1 MLTHILIRDFAIID
15 RLELDLDAG
24 MTALTGETG
33 AGKSILVD
41 AIGLVLGDRADS
53 GVVRAG
59 SERAEISVSLDL
71 TQVPGAQAWLAE
83 RELDTG
89 EECVVRR
96 VIGQDGRSRAYLNG
110 SPATLQMLRELGEQL
125 VNIHGQHAHQALGH
139 RDHQRDILDLQ
150 AGHGDALQCLF
161 AQFRAWQELR
171 ERLDA
176 LSLADDQ
183 RQERLDFL
191 GFQVDELQA
200 AAPVAG
206 EFAELS
212 EQHERLAHAGQLLE
226 NVQQTHTLLFDGEPD
241 VHGLLTQAL
250 GALEEA
256 ARHDAA
262 LGASVELLRNAQIE
276 IDEAAGELR
285 HYLDGLQLD
294 PERLDAVESRIAQLQ
309 SLARKHRCEPEQ
321 LAERLEE
328 LSAELDGLAHA
339 DARRAELAA
348 ELETSEATWRKQ
360 AEAIS
365 KARRKSAVMLETTVT
380 EAMQTLG
387 MEGGRFAIEITSAPD
402 GPPTTHGCD
411 RIEFKVSANPGQPLQ
426 PLAKVASGGELSRIS
441 LAVQLAA
448 THDRRI
454 PTLIFDEVDSGI
466 GGGVAEVVGRM
477 LRALGSRHQVL
488 CVTHLPQVAAQAHH
502 HLAVSKVKGRESTQ
516 TQIISLAEPT
526 TRVEELARMLGGVRM
541 TEQTRAHAAE
551 MLRIAQ
557 TDA

>member
-15 RLELDLDAG
+15 RLELDLDPG

-53 GVVRAG
+53 SVVRAG
-59 SERAEISVSLDL
+59 TDRAEISVTLDL
-71 TQVPGAQAWLAE
+71 GNIPAAQDWLIE
-83 RELDTG
+83 RDLDTG
-89 EECVVRR
+89 SECVLRR
-96 VIGQDGRSRAYLNG
+96 VIGQDGRSRAYING
-110 SPATLQMLRELGEQL
+110 SPATLLMLRELGEQL

-139 RDHQRDILDLQ
+139 RDHQRDVLDLQ
-150 AGHGDALQCLF
+150 AGHADALQAL
-161 AQFRAWQELR
+161 AGHYREYQQLR

-191 GFQVDELQA
+191 SFQVEELQA

-206 EFAELS
+206 EFTELF

-226 NVQQTHTLLFDGEPD
+226 NVQQTHALLFDGEPD

-256 ARHDAA
+256 SRHDAA

-285 HYLDGLQLD
+285 RYLDDLQLD
-294 PERLDAVESRIAQLQ
+294 PERLDAVETRIAQLQ
-309 SLARKHRCEPEQ
+309 SLARKHRCEPEA
-321 LAERLEE
+321 LNERLTE
-328 LSAELDGLAHA
+328 LSTELDGLAHA
-339 DARRAELAA
+339 DARRAELAK
-348 ELETSEATWRKQ
+348 ELEAREATWRAQ
-360 AEAIS
+360 AGEIS
-365 KARRKSAVMLETTVT
+365 VARRNSAGILETTVT

-387 MEGGRFAIEITSAPD
+387 MEGGRFAIAIDSAPD
-402 GPPTTHGCD
+402 GQPTAYGYD

-477 LRALGSRHQVL
+477 LRALGDRHQVL

-502 HLAVSKVKGRESTQ
+502 HLAVSKIKGSESTQ
-516 TQIISLAEPT
+516 TRIFSLAQPAA
-526 TRVEELARMLGGVRM
+526 RIEELARMLGGVRM
-541 TEQTRAHAAE
+541 TDQTRAHAAE

-557 TDA
+557 TGT

>member
-1 MLTHILIRDFAIID
+1 MLTHILIRDFAIIE

-53 GVVRAG
+53 SVVRAG
-59 SERAEISVSLDL
+59 TDRAEISVTLDL
-71 TQVPGAQAWLAE
+71 ENIPNAQNWLAE
-83 RELDTG
+83 RDLDTG

-96 VIGQDGRSRAYLNG
+96 VIGQDGRSRAYING
-110 SPATLQMLRELGEQL
+110 SPATLLMLRELGEQL

-139 RDHQRDILDLQ
+139 RDHQRDVLDLQ
-150 AGHGDALQCLF
+150 AGHVDALQTL
-161 AQFRAWQELR
+161 AGQYRAWQQLR

-191 GFQVDELQA
+191 NFQVEELQA
-200 AAPVAG
+200 AAPIAG

-226 NVQQTHTLLFDGEPD
+226 NVQQAHMLLFDADPD
-241 VHGLLTQAL
+241 AHGLLTQAL

-256 ARHDAA
+256 SRHDAA

-294 PERLDAVESRIAQLQ
+294 PERLDAVETRIAQLQ
-309 SLARKHRCEPEQ
+309 SLARKHRCAPEE
-321 LAERLEE
+321 LAERLAE
-328 LSAELDGLAHA
+328 LSTELDGLTHA
-339 DARRAELAA
+339 DARRAELAR
-348 ELETSEATWRKQ
+348 ELEASETAWRMQ
-360 AEAIS
+360 AKKIS
-365 KARRKSAVMLETTVT
+365 EARRKSAGILEATVT

-387 MEGGRFAIEITSAPD
+387 MEGGRFAIAIDSAQD
-402 GPPTTHGCD
+402 SPPTAHGCD

-448 THDRRI
+448 TDDRRI
-454 PTLIFDEVDSGI
+454 HTLIFDEVDSGI

-477 LRALGSRHQVL
+477 LRALGGSHQVL

-502 HLAVSKVKGRESTQ
+502 HLAVSKIKGSESTQ
-516 TQIISLAEPT
+516 TQILSLAEPA

-541 TEQTRAHAAE
+541 TDQTRAHAEE

-557 TDA
+557 TGA

>member
-15 RLELDLDAG
+15 RLELDLEPG

-33 AGKSILVD
+33 AGKSILID

-53 GVVRAG
+53 SVVRTG

-71 TQVPGAQAWLAE
+71 SAVPDAQTWLAE
-83 RELDTG
+83 RDLDTG
-89 EECVVRR
+89 DECVVRR

-150 AGHGDALQCLF
+150 AGHGGALQTLGG
-161 AQFRAWQELR
+161 QFRAWQQLR

-200 AAPVAG
+200 AAPVVG

-226 NVQQTHTLLFDGEPD
+226 NVQQTHALLFDGEPD
-241 VHGLLTQAL
+241 AHSLLTQAL
-250 GALEEA
+250 AALEEA

-262 LGASVELLRNAQIE
+262 LDTSVELLRNAGIE
-276 IDEAAGELR
+276 IDEAAAELR

-309 SLARKHRCEPEQ
+309 SLARKHRCEPEE
-321 LAERLEE
+321 LADRLDE
-328 LSAELDGLAHA
+328 LGAELDGLAHA

-348 ELETSEATWRKQ
+348 ELSASEAAWRVQ

-365 KARRKSAVMLETTVT
+365 TARRKSAAMLEATVT

-387 MEGGRFAIEITSAPD
+387 MEGGRFAVEITSAPD
-402 GPPTTHGCD
+402 GQPTAHGCD
-411 RIEFKVSANPGQPLQ
+411 RIEFKVSANPGQALQ
-426 PLAKVASGGELSRIS
+426 SLAKVASGGELSRIS
-441 LAVQLAA
+441 LALQLAA
-448 THDRRI
+448 TQDRRI

-477 LRALGSRHQVL
+477 LRALGNRHQVL

-502 HLAVSKVKGRESTQ
+502 HLAVNKVKGRESTQ
-516 TQIISLAEPT
+516 TQILSLAEPT

-541 TEQTRAHAAE
+541 TEQTRAHAEE

-557 TDA
+557 ADA

>member
-15 RLELDLDAG
+15 RLELDLEGG

-53 GVVRAG
+53 SVVRAG
-59 SERAEISVSLDL
+59 RERAEISATLDL
-71 TQVPGAQAWLAE
+71 ADVPDAQTWLAE
-83 RELDTG
+83 RDLDTG

-125 VNIHGQHAHQALGH
+125 VSIHGQHAHQVLGH

-150 AGHGDALQCLF
+150 AGHADALLTL
-161 AQFRAWQELR
+161 AGQFRAWQRLR

-176 LSLADDQ
+176 MSLADDQ

-191 GFQVDELQA
+191 TFQVDELQT

-226 NVQQTHTLLFDGEPD
+226 NVQQTHSLLFDGEPD
-241 VHGLLTQAL
+241 VHSLLTQAL

-256 ARHDAA
+256 GRHDAA

-294 PERLDAVESRIAQLQ
+294 PERLDAVETRIAQLQ
-309 SLARKHRCEPEQ
+309 SLARKHRCEPEE
-321 LAERLEE
+321 LAGRLNE

-339 DARRAELAA
+339 DARRIELAA
-348 ELETSEATWRKQ
+348 ELETSEATWRTQ
-360 AEAIS
+360 ADAIS
-365 KARRKSAVMLETTVT
+365 AARRNSAATLERSVT

-387 MEGGRFAIEITSAPD
+387 MEGGRFSVEVTSTPD
-402 GPPTTHGCD
+402 GPPTAHGCD
-411 RIEFKVSANPGQPLQ
+411 RIEFKVSANPGQPQ
-426 PLAKVASGGELSRIS
+426 QALAKVASGGELSRIS
-441 LAVQLAA
+441 LAIQLAA
-448 THDRRI
+448 THDKRI

-477 LRALGSRHQVL
+477 LRSLGSRHQVL

-502 HLAVSKVKGRESTQ
+502 HLAVSKVKGSNSTQ
-516 TQIISLAEPT
+516 TQILRLAEPA
-526 TRVEELARMLGGVRM
+526 TRIEELARMLGGMRM
-541 TEQTRAHAAE
+541 TEQTRAHAKE

-557 TDA
+557 ADA

>member
-53 GVVRAG
+53 SVVRAG
-59 SERAEISVSLDL
+59 TDRAEISVTLDFENIPN
-71 TQVPGAQAWLAE
+71 TQNWLAE
-83 RELDTG
+83 RDLDTG

-96 VIGQDGRSRAYLNG
+96 VIGQDGRSRAYING
-110 SPATLQMLRELGEQL
+110 SPATLLMLRELGEQL

-139 RDHQRDILDLQ
+139 RDHQRDVLDLQ
-150 AGHGDALQCLF
+150 AGHADALQAL
-161 AQFRAWQELR
+161 AGQYRAWQQLR

-191 GFQVDELQA
+191 SFQVEELEA
-200 AAPVAG
+200 AAPIAG

-226 NVQQTHTLLFDGEPD
+226 NVQQTHTLLFDAEPD

-256 ARHDAA
+256 SHHDAA

-294 PERLDAVESRIAQLQ
+294 PERLDAVETRIAQLQ
-309 SLARKHRCEPEQ
+309 SLARKHRCAPEE
-321 LAERLEE
+321 LAERLAE
-328 LSAELDGLAHA
+328 LSTELDGLTHA
-339 DARRAELAA
+339 DARRAELAR
-348 ELETSEATWRKQ
+348 ELEASETAWRMQ
-360 AEAIS
+360 AKKIS
-365 KARRKSAVMLETTVT
+365 EARRKSAGILEATVT

-387 MEGGRFAIEITSAPD
+387 MEGGRFAIAIDSAQD
-402 GPPTTHGCD
+402 SPPTAHGCD

-448 THDRRI
+448 TDDRRI
-454 PTLIFDEVDSGI
+454 HTLIFDEVDSGI

-477 LRALGSRHQVL
+477 LRALGGSHQVL

-502 HLAVSKVKGRESTQ
+502 HLAVSKIKGSESTQ
-516 TQIISLAEPT
+516 TRILSLAEPA
-526 TRVEELARMLGGVRM
+526 TRIEELARMLGGVRM
-541 TEQTRAHAAE
+541 TDQTRAHAEE

-557 TDA
+557 TGA